1 MSGFTGRLKD
11 WGSML
16 WDAGERF
23 IAQGAMRF
31 SAALAFY
38 SVLSLAPL
46 VLFFI
51 SLTSLLLQDGQN
63 QAILVDQ
70 LDILLGSRGMEIV
83 RQVLEDVP
91 ELSEGLV
98 GMAWSLGLLLFG
110 GSVLFVNVRATL
122 NAVWDVRVEED
133 NPITAFLRGRL
144 VAIGMIFA
152 TGAVLVASTLLGAV
166 ANWILPIVRSDLP
179 VGDTLVM
186 VAELALSGGLLTL
199 FCATTWRILPDVEI
213 EWRDLWMGAAI
224 TAGLFLVGRAAMG
237 WYLSHGAGASE
248 FGAAGSL
255 FAFLIWVYYSACIFF
270 FGAEFTQVWA
280 ERRGRPIQSA
290 EGAVAIRVEEVRE
303 G

>member
-122 NAVWDVRVEED
+122 NAVWNVRVEEG
-133 NPITAFLRGRL
+133 NPITDFLQNRL
-144 VAIGMIFA
+144 LAIGMIFA

-186 VAELALSGGLLTL
+186 VAELLLSGGLLTL

>member
-23 IAQGAMRF
+23 IEQGAMRF

-83 RQVLEDVP
+83 RQVLEEVP
-91 ELSEGLV
+91 ELSEGLA

-122 NAVWDVRVEED
+122 NAVWNVRVEEG
-133 NPITAFLRGRL
+133 NPITDFLQNRIL
-144 VAIGMIFA
+144 AIGMIFA

-179 VGDTLVM
+179 VGDALVM
-186 VAELALSGGLLTL
+186 VAELVLSGGLLTL

-224 TAGLFLVGRAAMG
+224 TAALFLVGRTAMG